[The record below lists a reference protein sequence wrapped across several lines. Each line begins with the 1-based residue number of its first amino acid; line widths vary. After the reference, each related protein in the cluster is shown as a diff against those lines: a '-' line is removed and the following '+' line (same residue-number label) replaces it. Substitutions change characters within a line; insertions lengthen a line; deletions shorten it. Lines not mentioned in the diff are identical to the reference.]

1 MFFDLSSC
9 KPSINGY
16 NVIMNKEMTDT
27 HNEVLE
33 EITQFLD
40 ADTSYGELEGLVDD
54 GNFDSEE
61 ELRDFVRVLA
71 DHLGIECPMTREEAK
86 EEYELMQSDG
96 DRDMGIRF

>member
-1 MFFDLSSC
+1 M
-9 KPSINGY
+9 
-16 NVIMNKEMTDT
+16 EDT

-61 ELRDFVRVLA
+61 DLRDFVRVIA
-71 DHLGIECPMTREEAK
+71 DHLGIEVPMTREEAK
-86 EEYELMQSDG
+86 DIDDENRMDSERIARAFGEDY
-96 DRDMGIRF
+96 